1 MFDGPGSYNGRKNG
15 YQETLQSRNTMM
27 DVELIELCWSNI
39 LCPGVP
45 VSRVTTEKLVVATPM
60 NKNRQ
65 VTVENSCATSAND
78 TQKQVEAG
86 RNQNTNRPLLP
97 STGVNSSTNASGSQ

>member
-45 VSRVTTEKLVVATPM
+45 VSRVTTFMSLYTIGLVNREGDLGPVLKLLKRSLISRTPL
-60 NKNRQ
+60 
-65 VTVENSCATSAND
+65 AD
-78 TQKQVEAG
+78 TFIE
-86 RNQNTNRPLLP
+86 
-97 STGVNSSTNASGSQ
+97 